1 MNHLIPFFPCPQ
13 EEKYISYILEDD
25 ASNVMEVNVAPIV
38 GAPGVIDDRAVSPGS
53 EGRVEPLHHCTHCLY
68 SSIYKANVIRHIK
81 LVHDG
86 CADPSTLVN
95 GSAEKKTGKS
105 MPVLEDDEEIVVKK
119 EAMEPEVIIAPVE
132 DNIKEELQEDG
143 SQDVKPK
150 ILMERED
157 DILQEAAKPGPKY
170 CKSCDISFNYYSTFV
185 AHKKFYCSSHA
196 GEITAAS
203 TNNNNQTARA
213 ATETSV
219 L

>member
-1 MNHLIPFFPCPQ
+1 
-13 EEKYISYILEDD
+13 
-25 ASNVMEVNVAPIV
+25 
-38 GAPGVIDDRAVSPGS
+38 
-53 EGRVEPLHHCTHCLY
+53 
-68 SSIYKANVIRHIK
+68 
-81 LVHDG
+81 
-86 CADPSTLVN
+86 
-95 GSAEKKTGKS
+95 

-143 SQDVKPK
+143 SQDAKPK
-150 ILMERED
+150 ILMMERED

-213 ATETSV
+213 AAETSV